1 MPEFAETDE
10 RVIFAKQL
18 EEDTGPIILIDTF
31 HVKPEE
37 VSQFLE
43 ACIF

>member
-18 EEDTGPIILIDTF
+18 EEDTGTF
-31 HVKPEE
+31 
-37 VSQFLE
+37 SSTRFM
-43 ACIF
+43 